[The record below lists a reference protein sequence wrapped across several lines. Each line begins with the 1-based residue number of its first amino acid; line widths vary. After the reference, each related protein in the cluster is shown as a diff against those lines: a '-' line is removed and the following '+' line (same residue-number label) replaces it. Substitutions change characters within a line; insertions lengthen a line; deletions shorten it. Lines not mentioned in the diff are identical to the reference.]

1 MRRGLWMIFRW
12 PVVLAVVSLFGLLS
26 ALIGDGVFDVLSWLG
41 LGVPLGLLGVVW
53 LRLGRANRLHSTGNI
68 EGK

>member
-12 PVVLAVVSLFGLLS
+12 PVVLAVVSLFGLRS

-53 LRLGRANRLHSTGNI
+53 LRLRRANRLNSIRET

>member
-26 ALIGDGVFDVLSWLG
+26 ALIGDGIFDVLSWLG

-53 LRLGRANRLHSTGNI
+53 LRLRRANRLHSTGNI
-68 EGK
+68 KGK